1 MGKKE
6 EKKEEKEETKDED
19 GDDKIDDID
28 EEEAEENDKVKGG
41 NEKIDK
47 ELDQIEEE
55 NKSTTTQIDSL
66 TKTITSVEEKAETS
80 NKEVI
85 KETTDTTKEEAAIVE
100 IKHEKMRLE
109 RVRER
114 QRCGRLFPA
123 VFSSYKIKNEL
134 TQENMC
140 PCPAS
145 GKGLTQ
151 LYLEN
156 IKDATEFDKFVLGL
170 FEKNLAME
178 GSFESTL
185 RRYNMGADDKMG
197 TDTTESTR
205 LRLVVGD
212 DKIDEVMQALDAQNL
227 SLKST
232 DFKISP
238 LLG

>member
-1 MGKKE
+1 LKASKEEKKEKKEEKEDKEEKKDDKKEEKGDEKKDEKKEEKGDKKE
-6 EKKEEKEETKDED
+6 EKKEDKKEEKEEKDAD

-28 EEEAEENDKVKGG
+28 EEDDEKDAVKGA

-47 ELDQIEEE
+47 ELDQVEEE
-55 NKSTTTQIDSL
+55 NKTVTAQIDSM
-66 TKTITSVEEKAETS
+66 TKTITSVEEKSEAS
-80 NKEVI
+80 G
-85 KETTDTTKEEAAIVE
+85 KETVKEITSTIEEEAAIADT
-100 IKHEKMRLE
+100 KHEMKRLE

-123 VFSSYKIKNEL
+123 VFSSFKIKNEL

-156 IKDATEFDKFVLGL
+156 IKDAAEFDKYVLGL

-178 GSFESTL
+178 GSFESQL
-185 RRYNMGADDKMG
+185 RRYNMGADDK
-197 TDTTESTR
+197 
-205 LRLVVGD
+205 
-212 DKIDEVMQALDAQNL
+212 
-227 SLKST
+227 
-232 DFKISP
+232 P
-238 LLG
+238 